1 MTIIPFRGIM
11 QKMEKELRY
20 FDFQGLEDK
29 VHHLHK
35 FEEILMFVA
44 YAAVVYMA
52 VSLFLIF
59 DRQR

>member
-1 MTIIPFRGIM
+1 MK
-11 QKMEKELRY
+11 KMEKELRY

-35 FEEILMFVA
+35 FEEILIFVA